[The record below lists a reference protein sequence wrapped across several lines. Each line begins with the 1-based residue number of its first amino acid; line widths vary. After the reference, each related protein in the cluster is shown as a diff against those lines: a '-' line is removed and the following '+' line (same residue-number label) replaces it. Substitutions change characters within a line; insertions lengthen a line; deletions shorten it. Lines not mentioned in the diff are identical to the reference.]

1 MVPRSEQPGGI
12 IRSPFYPAGIAMFK
26 IDLHIHSALGG
37 DSDIKPDDLVERAR
51 AVGLD
56 AVCVT
61 EHHSHALS
69 EPFDEISRKSGFP
82 IFRGM
87 EYRAA
92 EGHLLVFGVR
102 AGRSDLLPG
111 LPIQDAIDWVHTR
124 GGVAVPAHPY
134 QKDMVG
140 GSLGDLVLTLQGLC
154 ALEVANGSVSP
165 ADNRLALQAAAMLG
179 LKGIGGSDAHGLLT
193 VGQAYTLFSSP
204 IRAEKELIEALRH
217 GTYSA
222 HLNRTD

>member
-1 MVPRSEQPGGI
+1 
-12 IRSPFYPAGIAMFK
+12 MFK

-37 DSDIKPDDLVERAR
+37 DSNIEPGDLVPRAR

-69 EPFDEISRKSGFP
+69 APFDEISRKSGFP

-102 AGRSDLLPG
+102 ANRGDLLPG
-111 LPIQDAIDWVHTR
+111 LPMQDAIDWVQAR
-124 GGVAVPAHPY
+124 GGVAIPAHPY

-140 GSLGDLVLTLQGLC
+140 GLLGDRVLTLQGLY
-154 ALEVANGSVSP
+154 ALEVANASVSP

-179 LKGIGGSDAHGLLT
+179 LKGTGGSDAHGLPT
-193 VGQAYTLFSSP
+193 VGQAYTIFPSP
-204 IRAEKELIEALRH
+204 IRTEEDLVEALRH

-222 HLNRTD
+222 HLNHAD

>member
-1 MVPRSEQPGGI
+1 
-12 IRSPFYPAGIAMFK
+12 MFK
-26 IDLHIHSALGG
+26 IDLHIHSSLGG
-37 DSDIKPDDLVERAR
+37 DSNIEPEDLVPRAR

-69 EPFDEISRKSGFP
+69 APFDKISRESGFP

-102 AGRSDLLPG
+102 AGRGDLLSG
-111 LPIQDAIDWVHTR
+111 LPMQDAIDWVHAR

-140 GSLGDLVLTLQGLC
+140 GMLGDLVLALQGLY
-154 ALEVANGSVSP
+154 ALEVANASVSP

-193 VGQAYTLFSSP
+193 VGRAYTCFPSP
-204 IRAEKELIEALRH
+204 IRTDKELVEALRH

-222 HLNRTD
+222 HLNHAD

>member
-1 MVPRSEQPGGI
+1 
-12 IRSPFYPAGIAMFK
+12 MFK

-37 DSDIKPDDLVERAR
+37 DSGIEPDDLVPRAR
-51 AVGLD
+51 TVGLD

-69 EPFDEISRKSGFP
+69 APFDEISRKSGFP

-102 AGRSDLLPG
+102 ANRGDLLPG
-111 LPIQDAIDWVHTR
+111 LPMQDAIDWVQTR
-124 GGVAVPAHPY
+124 GGVAIPAHPY

-140 GSLGDLVLTLQGLC
+140 GLLGDRVLALQGLY
-154 ALEVANGSVSP
+154 ALEVANASVSP

-179 LKGIGGSDAHGLLT
+179 LKGTGGSDAHGLPT
-193 VGQAYTLFSSP
+193 VGQAYTIFPSP
-204 IRAEKELIEALRH
+204 IRTEEDLVEALRH

-222 HLNRTD
+222 HLNHAD

>member
-1 MVPRSEQPGGI
+1 
-12 IRSPFYPAGIAMFK
+12 MFK
-26 IDLHIHSALGG
+26 IDLHVHSALGG
-37 DSDIKPDDLVERAR
+37 DSNIEPDSLVERAR

-69 EPFDEISRKSGFP
+69 APFDEISRKSGFP

-92 EGHLLVFGVR
+92 EGHLLVFGVK
-102 AGRSDLLPG
+102 AGRGDLLSG
-111 LPIQDAIDWVHTR
+111 LPMQNAIDWVHAG
-124 GGVAVPAHPY
+124 GGVAIPAHPY
-134 QKDMVG
+134 QKNMVG
-140 GSLGDLVLTLQGLC
+140 GSLGDRVLALQGLY
-154 ALEVANGSVSP
+154 ALEVVNGSVSP

-193 VGQAYTLFSSP
+193 VGQAYTLFPSP
-204 IRAEKELIEALRH
+204 IRTEKELVEALRNES
-217 GTYSA
+217 YSA
-222 HLNRTD
+222 HFNHSEK

>member
-1 MVPRSEQPGGI
+1 
-12 IRSPFYPAGIAMFK
+12 MFK

-37 DSDIKPDDLVERAR
+37 DSNIKPDELVPRAR

-69 EPFDEISRKSGFP
+69 APFDEISRKSGFP

-92 EGHLLVFGVR
+92 EGHLLVFGVK
-102 AGRSDLLPG
+102 AGRGDLLSG
-111 LPIQDAIDWVHTR
+111 LPMQKAIDWVQTR
-124 GGVAVPAHPY
+124 GGVAIPAHPY
-134 QKDMVG
+134 QTDMVG
-140 GSLGDLVLTLQGLC
+140 GMLGDLVLALQGLY
-154 ALEVANGSVSP
+154 AIEVANASVSP
-165 ADNRLALQAAAMLG
+165 ENNRLALQAAAMLG

-193 VGQAYTLFSSP
+193 VGRAYTLFPSP
-204 IRAEKELIEALRH
+204 IKTDKELVEALRH
-217 GTYSA
+217 GSYSA
-222 HLNRTD
+222 HLKSADETGAAAPI

>member
-1 MVPRSEQPGGI
+1 
-12 IRSPFYPAGIAMFK
+12 MFK

-37 DSDIKPDDLVERAR
+37 DSNIEPGDLVPRAR

-69 EPFDEISRKSGFP
+69 APFDEISRKSGFP

-102 AGRSDLLPG
+102 ANRGDLLPG
-111 LPIQDAIDWVHTR
+111 LPMQDAIDWVQAR
-124 GGVAVPAHPY
+124 GGVAIPAHPY

-140 GSLGDLVLTLQGLC
+140 WLLGDRVLTLQGLY
-154 ALEVANGSVSP
+154 ALEVANASVSP

-179 LKGIGGSDAHGLLT
+179 LKGTGGSDAHGLPT
-193 VGQAYTLFSSP
+193 VGQAYTIFPSP
-204 IRAEKELIEALRH
+204 IRTEEDLVEALRH

-222 HLNRTD
+222 HLNHSD

>member
-1 MVPRSEQPGGI
+1 
-12 IRSPFYPAGIAMFK
+12 MFK

-37 DSDIKPDDLVERAR
+37 DSSIEPDDLVPRAR

-69 EPFDEISRKSGFP
+69 APFDEISRKSGFP

-102 AGRSDLLPG
+102 AGRGDLLPG
-111 LPIQDAIDWVHTR
+111 LPMQDAIDWVQAR
-124 GGVAVPAHPY
+124 GGVAIPAHPY

-140 GSLGDLVLTLQGLC
+140 GSLGDRVLALQGLY

-193 VGQAYTLFSSP
+193 VGQAYTLFPSP
-204 IRAEKELIEALRH
+204 IRTEKELVEALRH

-222 HLNRTD
+222 HHAEQAP

>member
-1 MVPRSEQPGGI
+1 
-12 IRSPFYPAGIAMFK
+12 MFK

-37 DSDIKPDDLVERAR
+37 DSNIKPDELVPRAR

-61 EHHSHALS
+61 EHHSHSLS
-69 EPFDEISRKSGFP
+69 EPFDEISRTTGFP

-92 EGHLLVFGVR
+92 EGHLLVFGVKV
-102 AGRSDLLPG
+102 GRGDLLSG
-111 LPIQDAIDWVHTR
+111 LPMQDAIDWVQTR
-124 GGVAVPAHPY
+124 GGVAIPAHPY

-140 GSLGDLVLTLQGLC
+140 GMLGDLVLALQGLY

-193 VGQAYTLFSSP
+193 VGRGYTSFSSP
-204 IRAEKELIEALRH
+204 IRSDKELVEALRN
-217 GTYSA
+217 GTYTA
-222 HLNRTD
+222 HLNHSD

>member
-1 MVPRSEQPGGI
+1 
-12 IRSPFYPAGIAMFK
+12 MFK
-26 IDLHIHSALGG
+26 VDLHIHSALGG
-37 DSDIKPDDLVERAR
+37 DSSIEPGDLVERAR
-51 AVGLD
+51 TVGLD

-102 AGRSDLLPG
+102 AGRGDLLSG
-111 LPIQDAIDWVHTR
+111 LPMQDAIDWVHAR
-124 GGVAVPAHPY
+124 GGVAIPAHPY

-140 GSLGDLVLTLQGLC
+140 GSLGDLVLSLQGLY
-154 ALEVANGSVSP
+154 ALEVANGSAS
-165 ADNRLALQAAAMLG
+165 AEDNRLALQAAAILG

-193 VGQAYTLFSSP
+193 VGQAYTLFPSP
-204 IRAEKELIEALRH
+204 IRTEKELIETLRH
-217 GTYSA
+217 GVYSA
-222 HLNRTD
+222 YFNHAD

>member
-1 MVPRSEQPGGI
+1 
-12 IRSPFYPAGIAMFK
+12 MFK

-37 DSDIKPDDLVERAR
+37 DSDIRPDDLVDRAR
-51 AVGLD
+51 AMGLD

-69 EPFDEISRKSGFP
+69 EPFDEISRESGFP

-92 EGHLLVFGVR
+92 EGHLLVFGVK
-102 AGRSDLLPG
+102 AGRGDLFSG
-111 LPIQDAIDWVHTR
+111 LPMQDAIDWVHTK

-140 GSLGDLVLTLQGLC
+140 GLLGDRVLALQGLY
-154 ALEVANGSVSP
+154 ALEVANGSVSE

-193 VGQAYTLFSSP
+193 VGQAYTLFPSP
-204 IRAEKELIEALRH
+204 IRTEKELIEALLH

-222 HLNRTD
+222 HLNRPA

>member
-1 MVPRSEQPGGI
+1 
-12 IRSPFYPAGIAMFK
+12 MFK
-26 IDLHIHSALGG
+26 IDLHVHSALGG
-37 DSDIKPDDLVERAR
+37 DSNIEPNDLVERAR

-69 EPFDEISRKSGFP
+69 APFDEISRKSGFS

-102 AGRSDLLPG
+102 AGRGDLLSG
-111 LPIQDAIDWVHTR
+111 LPMQDAIDWVHGR
-124 GGVAVPAHPY
+124 GGVAIPAHPY

-140 GSLGDLVLTLQGLC
+140 GSLGDRVLGLQGLC
-154 ALEVANGSVSP
+154 ALEVANGSAS
-165 ADNRLALQAAAMLG
+165 ATDNRLALQAAAILG
-179 LKGIGGSDAHGLLT
+179 LKGVGGSDAHGLLT
-193 VGQAYTLFSSP
+193 VGQAYTLFPSP
-204 IRAEKELIEALRH
+204 ISMEKELVEALRH

-222 HLNRTD
+222 HFNHSA

>member
-1 MVPRSEQPGGI
+1 
-12 IRSPFYPAGIAMFK
+12 MFK

-37 DSDIKPDDLVERAR
+37 DSGIEPDDLVPRAR

-69 EPFDEISRKSGFP
+69 APFDEISRKSGFP

-102 AGRSDLLPG
+102 AGRGDLLPG
-111 LPIQDAIDWVHTR
+111 LPMQDAIDWVQTR
-124 GGVAVPAHPY
+124 GGVAIPAHPY

-140 GSLGDLVLTLQGLC
+140 GLLGDRVLALQGLY
-154 ALEVANGSVSP
+154 ALEVANASVSP

-179 LKGIGGSDAHGLLT
+179 LKGIGGSDAHGLLR
-193 VGQAYTLFSSP
+193 VGQAYTLFPSP
-204 IRAEKELIEALRH
+204 IRTEKELIEALRH

-222 HLNRTD
+222 HLNHAD

>member
-1 MVPRSEQPGGI
+1 
-12 IRSPFYPAGIAMFK
+12 MFK
-26 IDLHIHSALGG
+26 IDLHIHSSLGG
-37 DSDIKPDDLVERAR
+37 DSNIEPDDLVERAR

-69 EPFDEISRKSGFP
+69 APFDEISRKSGFP

-92 EGHLLVFGVR
+92 EGHLLVFGVK
-102 AGRSDLLPG
+102 AGRGDLLSN
-111 LPIQDAIDWVHTR
+111 LPMQNAIDWVHNHR
-124 GGVAVPAHPY
+124 GVAIPAHPY

-140 GSLGDLVLTLQGLC
+140 GSLGDRVLTLRGLY
-154 ALEVANGSVSP
+154 ALEVANGSVSRKG
-165 ADNRLALQAAAMLG
+165 NRLALQAAAILG

-193 VGQAYTLFSSP
+193 VGKAYTLFPSP
-204 IRAEKELIEALRH
+204 IRTEKELVEALRH

-222 HLNRTD
+222 HFNHSG